1 MVYFN
6 GIASIE
12 QLNQIRPALLKQI
25 KKQVDEYTDWRP
37 AVVTLDKVKR
47 YLVKY
52 FLTKGSG
59 EDKVTHEVD
68 ILPAFD
74 VLKRKYFA
82 TAVCCLVRSRIYQC
96 VFYYIIAQDLYINK
110 IKQRHGK

>member
-12 QLNQIRPALLKQI
+12 QLNQITPELLEQI
-25 KKQVDEYTDWRP
+25 QQQVEAYTDWRP
-37 AVVTLDKVKR
+37 AVVTLDSVKR

-59 EDKVTHEVD
+59 KDKVTHEVD

-74 VLKRKYFA
+74 VLERK
-82 TAVCCLVRSRIYQC
+82 
-96 VFYYIIAQDLYINK
+96 
-110 IKQRHGK
+110 

>member
-12 QLNQIRPALLKQI
+12 ELNQIRAALLKEI
-25 KKQVDEYTDWRP
+25 KQQVAEYTDWRP
-37 AVVTLDKVKR
+37 AVVRLNRLKR

-52 FLTKGSG
+52 FLTKCSD

-74 VLKRKYFA
+74 VLKRK
-82 TAVCCLVRSRIYQC
+82 
-96 VFYYIIAQDLYINK
+96 
-110 IKQRHGK
+110 

>member
-6 GIASIE
+6 GVASIE
-12 QLNQIRPALLKQI
+12 ELNQIRSKLLKEI
-25 KKQVDEYTDWRP
+25 KQQVEAYTDWRP
-37 AVVTLDKVKR
+37 AVVTLDRVKQ

-59 EDKVTHEVD
+59 KGKVIHEVD

-74 VLKRKYFA
+74 VLKRK
-82 TAVCCLVRSRIYQC
+82 
-96 VFYYIIAQDLYINK
+96 
-110 IKQRHGK
+110 